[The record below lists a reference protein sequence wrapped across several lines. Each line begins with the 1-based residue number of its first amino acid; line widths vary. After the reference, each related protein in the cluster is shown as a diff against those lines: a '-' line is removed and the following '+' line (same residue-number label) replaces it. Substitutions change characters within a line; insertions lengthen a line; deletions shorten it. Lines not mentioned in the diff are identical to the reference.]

1 MMQKKIIL
9 LISFLLVVIGMSI
22 PCMAQSLEG
31 NSGANNVLQK
41 QFNLLNWDEI
51 KAFEDQ
57 LKQSVPYMKE
67 FDLSEQVTRL
77 ITGEERFS
85 LEEIMM
91 QLGQLFVKE
100 IGTYFNIII
109 RFILIVILCSVLQVL
124 SSSFQSQNTTKA
136 AFLVCYILIIYTLTQ
151 SLFVIVEVA
160 QSTITNLFQMMQVTL
175 PTLLAFM
182 AVSGYIT
189 SSSALAPVI
198 IGAFNLITF
207 FIQKVLLPAIIGIIV
222 LQVVSTMSDDIKVDK
237 LVNLFYK
244 GMKWLLRGIVVS
256 SVAIM
261 GVYKMTLPYIDVA
274 IKKGAINLSTAF
286 IPIVGDASNGAIE
299 FIMSC
304 GSLIKNAF
312 AIGVII
318 WVLIIAAIPLIKI
331 FTHVA
336 LYHIASAMIQPIGD
350 KKMAEIATILAK
362 GCEFILSAVGIVVV
376 LTIASMIICASIGTS
391 MT

>member
-1 MMQKKIIL
+1 MQKKIVL
-9 LISFLLVVIGMSI
+9 LISFLLMIIGLGI
-22 PCMAQSLEG
+22 PCMAQAVEVSSADG
-31 NSGANNVLQK
+31 ILQK
-41 QFNLLNWDEI
+41 QFNLLNWEEI
-51 KAFEDQ
+51 QELEDQ
-57 LKQSVPYMKE
+57 LKQSVPYMKD
-67 FDLSEQVTRL
+67 FDLSEQVTKL

-85 LEEIMM
+85 LQEIMV

-100 IGTYFNIII
+100 LSTYFRIII
-109 RFILIVILCSVLQVL
+109 RFILIVILCSILQVL
-124 SSSFQSQNTTKA
+124 CRSFQSQNTTKA

-198 IGAFNLITF
+198 IGAFNIMTF
-207 FIQKVLLPAIIGIIV
+207 FIQKILLPVIISIIV
-222 LQVVSTMSDDIKVDK
+222 LQVVSTMSEEIKVDK

-244 GMKWLLRGIVVS
+244 GMKWLLRGTVIL

-261 GVYKMTLPYIDVA
+261 GVYKLTLPYVDVA

-286 IPIVGDASNGAIE
+286 LPIVGDASKGAIE

-304 GSLIKNAF
+304 SALIKNAF

-318 WVLIIAAIPLIKI
+318 WVVIIAAVPLIKI

-336 LYHIASAMIQPIGD
+336 LYHIAGALIQPLGD

-362 GCEFILSAVGIVVV
+362 GCEFILSAVSIVVV